1 MLILTRRVSES
12 LRINADITVTL
23 LGIQGMQARIGVEAP
38 AGVPVHR
45 QEIFDKIQAEGG
57 KLPATMPDAI
67 TDPVDLFIKL
77 NPSGL
82 AEEHLIKCGDS
93 FEDACTRAHYK
104 VFLAGFKA
112 AQGGQ
117 HAVA

>member
-1 MLILTRRVSES
+1 MLILSRRVNET

-23 LGIQGMQARIGVEAP
+23 LGVQGMQARIGIEAP
-38 AGVPVHR
+38 SGVSVHR

-57 KLPATMPDAI
+57 QLPVTTPGVI

-82 AEEHLIKCGDS
+82 AEEHLVKSGSS

-104 VFLAGFKA
+104 VFLAGFNA

-117 HAVA
+117 HASA